1 MNEPEGP
8 SKSEVSE
15 TASESAKPEDVI
27 ENGDLEELLSD
38 LPESK
43 AQIIRVLVER
53 SFHGPLPPPEV
64 LRDYGEV
71 IPGLPDKIVEM
82 AENEQKHRHDL
93 EQTDL
98 GSDRLEAKRG
108 QYLGAVTMWLLV
120 LAALLVTFYGYWQ
133 VALAFLA
140 PAVVHTVAKVIWR
153 N

>member
-1 MNEPEGP
+1 MTLLERLADGLRDQQRVVVFPEGAEARILAAADRLVQARVASVILLGSP
-8 SKSEVSE
+8 AAVEAAGAAAGASLARVEVVD
-15 TASESAKPEDVI
+15 PE
-27 ENGDLEELLSD
+27 
-38 LPESK
+38 
-43 AQIIRVLVER
+43 
-53 SFHGPLPPPEV
+53 
-64 LRDYGEV
+64 
-71 IPGLPDKIVEM
+71 
-82 AENEQKHRHDL
+82 
-93 EQTDL
+93 